1 MRREKKDEKEKRK
14 KERRGNLAYKRR
26 KTISKDK
33 KELILCNFV
42 YILKSNWVHM
52 KPFVDHACMSKK
64 VLIMEFDDT
73 EIMLYKNMEESFE
86 IINSS

>member
-1 MRREKKDEKEKRK
+1 
-14 KERRGNLAYKRR
+14 
-26 KTISKDK
+26 
-33 KELILCNFV
+33 
-42 YILKSNWVHM
+42 M
-52 KPFVDHACMSKK
+52 KPFVDHACMSKI